1 MRRPHT
7 AARRCGTW
15 WSGARLAFGT
25 EGANV
30 SPQVVYVV
38 LEDPQ
43 VLVDLR
49 SHYARLVRGGRWE
62 GGAVVN
68 NRYVIRVVKVPI
80 LTEECGQ
87 CLRKVWQC
95 LGLLDRWRASGS
107 EGLCCPHRGLLCTW
121 C

>member
-1 MRRPHT
+1 MMRLQMVPLQGLVVWCTRW
-7 AARRCGTW
+7 AI
-15 WSGARLAFGT
+15 GA

-30 SPQVVYVV
+30 SPHVVYVV

-62 GGAVVN
+62 RGAVLYDRDVK
-68 NRYVIRVVKVPI
+68 RIVKVPV
-80 LTEECGQ
+80 LAEERGQ

-95 LGLLDRWRASGS
+95 TGLLDRRRASGS